1 MDGAKLITD
10 TIGYSKE
17 YVVGRLSVWIEVFL
31 QRSMDRIEKRILVV
45 VGT

>member
-17 YVVGRLSVWIEVFL
+17 YAVGRCSIRVEVSL
-31 QRSMDRIEKRILVV
+31 QKGMDRIEIRILAV
-45 VGT
+45 VGS